1 MKRPPDFLWALG
13 HEKQVGETSGRS
25 RPGFRPR
32 NRNLESTSEYRNRRK
47 ERGNPFGK
55 AGKAAAKKRRPHR
68 NNHAAAPVFRGE
80 RPQSSRGA
88 GSRLAQNLNP
98 IGSRLTGTE
107 RRRAMEGDTPIGRP
121 GSRPRN
127 PEGRERRGR
136 WQQGQRAGHHAHG
149 RIAQMTLTKEVDATL
164 LVVEKRQ
171 TFRGGVS
178 LDISGHPTVLS

>member
-68 NNHAAAPVFRGE
+68 GSHAEAQDYRGA
-80 RPQSSRGA
+80 RPQSGRGA

-98 IGSRLTGTE
+98 IGSRFDGHRERGT
-107 RRRAMEGDTPIGRP
+107 MEGDTPTGRA
-121 GSRPRN
+121 GSWPRN
-127 PEGRERRGR
+127 PGAGRDRSRE
-136 WQQGQRAGHHAHG
+136 QQGQRAGHHAHG
-149 RIAQMTLTKEVDATL
+149 RIAQMTLTKEVDAMPF
-164 LVVEKRQ
+164 VVEKRQ
-171 TFRGGVS
+171 TFRGSVS